1 VTYSSES
8 DEVWTEIEMQPKR
21 RERVTLPDGTHVE
34 RNVSECHILLPQGE
48 EHTPVILGEPGDAA
62 LLGVIT
68 LDASR

>member
-1 VTYSSES
+1 MLPH
-8 DEVWTEIEMQPKR
+8 EVWTQIEVQPKR
-21 RERVTLPDGTHVE
+21 RERVTLANGTHVE

-48 EHTPVILGEPGDAA
+48 EHTPVIPGEPGDAA